1 QYGRNE
7 LRRRGARRWPGELGR
22 QFTHPLALLLWVT
35 AALLLIVG
43 SLVVAAA
50 VVLIIV
56 LNAVFAFV
64 QEIEAERAVEAL
76 AEYIPQRAKVARDGS
91 TREIDNAQLAELGQA
106 LPTSSHQITSGRA
119 GLQRDAVQP
128 DRIGLAR
135 GPGLNVT
142 DEARTDRET
151 PIVRRREMLSLPV
164 ALACGSAVLTGC
176 GTTQQA
182 SSAATPTPTPS
193 QEQAPEVPVTPPEDL
208 MREHGVLKR
217 VLLIYRE
224 GIRRIN
230 AGEQVPAQPLH
241 AGAGI
246 IRTFIEEYHEQLEER
261 YVFPRLVKA
270 GKLTDTVSVLVQQHQ
285 RGRVLTGR
293 ILDATAKPT
302 PHQARRDLVANMAA
316 FIRMYEPHEAREDT
330 VVFPAMRDVIPSKEF
345 AEMAETFEDEEHRR
359 FGAAGFTGI
368 VGQVADI
375 EKTLGIYDLNQ
386 FTPRV

>member
-1 QYGRNE
+1 MRE
-7 LRRRGARRWPGELGR
+7 E
-22 QFTHPLALLLWVT
+22 
-35 AALLLIVG
+35 
-43 SLVVAAA
+43 
-50 VVLIIV
+50 
-56 LNAVFAFV
+56 
-64 QEIEAERAVEAL
+64 
-76 AEYIPQRAKVARDGS
+76 ARD
-91 TREIDNAQLAELGQA
+91 D
-106 LPTSSHQITSGRA
+106 
-119 GLQRDAVQP
+119 RD
-128 DRIGLAR
+128 
-135 GPGLNVT
+135 
-142 DEARTDRET
+142 T
-151 PIVRRREMLSLPV
+151 PVVRRREVLGLSA
-164 ALACGSAVLTGC
+164 ALACGSAVATGC
-176 GTTQQA
+176 GARQQA
-182 SSAATPTPTPS
+182 SSAATSTPAPTS
-193 QEQAPEVPVTPPEDL
+193 EQGQEVPVTPPEDL

-261 YVFPRLVKA
+261 FVFPRLVKA
-270 GKLTDTVSVLVQQHQ
+270 GKLTDTVPVLIQQHR
-285 RGRVLTGR
+285 RGRILTGR

-302 PHQARRDLVANMAA
+302 PQQARRDLLANMAA

-330 VVFPAMRDVIPSKEF
+330 VVFPAMREVIPPREF

-375 EKTLGIYDLNQ
+375 EKSLGIYDLNQ

>member
-1 QYGRNE
+1 M
-7 LRRRGARRWPGELGR
+7 
-22 QFTHPLALLLWVT
+22 
-35 AALLLIVG
+35 
-43 SLVVAAA
+43 
-50 VVLIIV
+50 
-56 LNAVFAFV
+56 
-64 QEIEAERAVEAL
+64 
-76 AEYIPQRAKVARDGS
+76 
-91 TREIDNAQLAELGQA
+91 
-106 LPTSSHQITSGRA
+106 
-119 GLQRDAVQP
+119 
-128 DRIGLAR
+128 
-135 GPGLNVT
+135 
-142 DEARTDRET
+142 
-151 PIVRRREMLSLPV
+151 RRREMLGFPV

-182 SSAATPTPTPS
+182 SSAAKPTPAPS
-193 QEQAPEVPVTPPEDL
+193 QEEAPEVPVTPPEDL

-217 VLLIYRE
+217 ILLIYRE

-293 ILDATAKPT
+293 ILDATAQPT
-302 PHQARRDLVANMAA
+302 PQQARRGLVADLAA
-316 FIRMYEPHEAREDT
+316 FIGMYEPHEAREDT
-330 VVFPAMRDVIPSKEF
+330 VVFPAMRDVIPPKEF
-345 AEMAETFEDEEHRR
+345 TEMAETFEDEEHRR